1 MNAPLDEI
9 QISELLAAWNDGKD
23 EAWNDLVPAVYEE
36 LRAQARRLLRR
47 ERSDHTLQT
56 TALVH
61 ETYMKFADQ
70 RVLKWKNRAHFFV
83 AASEIMRYLL
93 VDHARKRNREKRG
106 GDLNIQRLD
115 SDLQIASKSLPVDL
129 IALDEALKRL
139 EGWDRQQAKIVEL
152 RYFGGCS
159 ISETAEI
166 LAISIATV
174 NRDWSSAKA
183 WLHQELSTDR

>member
-1 MNAPLDEI
+1 M
-9 QISELLAAWNDGKD
+9 SVSSTKRDGVTLMLK
-23 EAWNDLVPAVYEE
+23 
-36 LRAQARRLLRR
+36 R

-115 SDLQIASKSLPVDL
+115 SDLQIASKSPPVDL

-159 ISETAEI
+159 FSETAEI
-166 LAISIATV
+166 LAEACSGA
-174 NRDWSSAKA
+174 SARPLAPRLPLFA
-183 WLHQELSTDR
+183 WRR